1 MKNFEKYKNQND
13 LINAFFKN
21 RSPSSISVSIVQEFV
36 KWREMEAEE
45 ENILPCPFCGSS
57 IAVYTVRDCQNRVR
71 VQCACGYRGGAWYD
85 IYDNAIAEHNH
96 VARLVMEANKEGER
110 K

>member
-13 LINAFFKN
+13 LIKAFFKN
-21 RSPSSISVSIVQEFV
+21 RSPSSISVAIIEEFS

-45 ENILPCPFCGSS
+45 EKILPCPFCGGNVQRAESLIGKKRFS
-57 IAVYTVRDCQNRVR
+57 CSCGYTSKAEFVWDKAIAAHNRVAK
-71 VQCACGYRGGAWYD
+71 V
-85 IYDNAIAEHNH
+85 
-96 VARLVMEANKEGER
+96 VMEAKKEGES